1 MNYITIPMWLFT
13 SIFKINNTKNDTK
26 LLVDD
31 QRKPLLIA
39 ASESGS
45 RSVQLENTNQHNT
58 QRIPS

>member
-1 MNYITIPMWLFT
+1 MWLFT

-45 RSVQLENTNQHNT
+45 RSVQLENANQHNT